1 MKKSISFRF
10 ASLFASAV
18 ITAVLFEAVAQLGHA
33 APDGQ
38 IQVAQVNASVTLR

>member
-1 MKKSISFRF
+1 MKQSIAFRF

-18 ITAVLFEAVAQLGHA
+18 ITAVLFESVAQLGHA